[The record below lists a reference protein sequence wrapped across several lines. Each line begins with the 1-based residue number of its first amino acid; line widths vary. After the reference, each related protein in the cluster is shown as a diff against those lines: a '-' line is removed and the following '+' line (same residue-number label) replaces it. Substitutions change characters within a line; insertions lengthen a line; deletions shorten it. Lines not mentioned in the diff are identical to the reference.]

1 MNSSLKFKIRNYQSE
16 DYEVVRRIFAA
27 GVRENFW
34 PALKRSWNG
43 ESPKTSMFHLTIL
56 AIIFSSSNSLTTAVA
71 LFVVYQL
78 LLVSF
83 LHYFYYGYA
92 T

>member
-16 DYEVVRRIFAA
+16 DYEVVRKIFAA
-27 GVRENFW
+27 GIRENFW

-43 ESPKTSMFHLTIL
+43 ESPRTSVFHLTIL
-56 AIIFSSSNSLTTAVA
+56 AIIFSCSNSFILALA
-71 LFVVYQL
+71 LFAVYQL
-78 LLVSF
+78 LLVCF